1 MKTKNMK
8 KALSFFLAVL
18 MIALALPFTLLS
30 VSAEESAPVATTI
43 ANVTSTSDGRTV
55 SGTTYTLEWA
65 WDNDLTTTYLGMN
78 VSSKRYGVVDG
89 VFGSGTTYQ
98 DYITVE
104 LSALSNLKSVT
115 IWAGYDKASK
125 SFTNHDF
132 DVYYSQDGE
141 TWTLHSSYASVCGD
155 DSVAGNSSAFTE
167 EAKATDED
175 GEHTYY
181 GVKLDI
187 NDIAKYVRIA
197 VGTGRIDRGW
207 SVLRDIAVEGTDVV
221 IPVSVAGI
229 QQGADGVRLVGVTN
243 STAVAGVGFK
253 LNATHTYEEA
263 AESVPASIS
272 SATMT
277 LKKGNRNDNIPI
289 AYGSV
294 EGMFDG
300 DEDRTYGVG
309 NDNSDYP
316 YFYSKGTLSYNR
328 SFYYDEATGRIERNT
343 DGNDYSY
350 HGYAVFS
357 LAALSELNSATV
369 WLASDGGNN
378 GGEWSDPTQTWTI
391 NDAYDILISTDGETW
406 KLMGEF
412 DNMCGDGTN
421 KGANFPEKGDAD
433 YDERTLGR
441 YLRVGH
447 KIDLDGETAAY
458 VAIAIKEASNNA
470 QKYVMIGELTV
481 DGTVV
486 ADTITVTK
494 TASVTTDATNV
505 VYNSILANG
514 KNVTAK
520 DIDADLYGD
529 NDKLYALG
537 ITGVPTNGTVTLEV
551 TPYFVPTG
559 TELKVYGNTAT
570 FEFVDGK
577 ALNVQETVKVMS
589 YNINNGQVNDKVLSR
604 RLDYIA
610 AQINSVDPDVVILNE
625 AHNYETHS
633 VSYDMKTTDLVA
645 KCDVNYGIVEYT
657 NEESKNVI
665 LYNTEKYTLVSSE
678 IITLTNLDQD
688 GNEGDQYER
697 TAVFARLKRISD
709 GREFVATAVH
719 LDMNKGVAKMQAWQI
734 NDKLAESYD
743 DVRQIVGGDFNF
755 TSPIHDAQNGASTVH
770 TNPFVNEGYTDV
782 NVNVDST
789 ETKDGSGVIDFIY
802 SKGFEAEGYT
812 VVKAAGAS
820 NASDHYAIYA
830 ELTLN

>member
-8 KALSFFLAVL
+8 KALSLFLAVL

-65 WDNDLTTTYLGMN
+65 WDNDLTTTYLGKD

-155 DSVAGNSSAFTE
+155 NSVAGNSSAFTE

-187 NDIAKYVRIA
+187 NDVAKYVRIA
-197 VGTGRIDRGW
+197 VGKGRIDRGW
-207 SVLRDIAVEGTDVV
+207 SVLRDIEIEGTDVV
-221 IPVSVAGI
+221 IPVSVAGL
-229 QQGADGVRLVGVTN
+229 QQGTEGVRLVGVTN

-263 AESVPASIS
+263 AVGVPVSVSNVAFK
-272 SATMT
+272 ARKT
-277 LKKGNRNDNIPI
+277 
-289 AYGSV
+289 
-294 EGMFDG
+294 
-300 DEDRTYGVG
+300 
-309 NDNSDYP
+309 
-316 YFYSKGTLSYNR
+316 
-328 SFYYDEATGRIERNT
+328 
-343 DGNDYSY
+343 
-350 HGYAVFS
+350 
-357 LAALSELNSATV
+357 
-369 WLASDGGNN
+369 NN
-378 GGEWSDPTQTWTI
+378 GGEVGMRGGLEIGRAFDGDVSTSAQSYGFSSYFPTYYLDANNAFAYDWKNNPSSGGPGKYYGVFIITLAERSSIGDMIIWGGSDKTSATFA
-391 NDAYDILISTDGETW
+391 NDAYDIYYSVDGTSYTAVDGASFTNMLGENIRLYGET
-406 KLMGEF
+406 
-412 DNMCGDGTN
+412 
-421 KGANFPEKGDAD
+421 
-433 YDERTLGR
+433 RT
-441 YLRVGH
+441 VG
-447 KIDLDGETAAY
+447 GETYYGHRIDMDGADAKY
-458 VAIAIKEASNNA
+458 VAIAVTSPTKGSNKDA
-470 QKYVMIGELTV
+470 VLREVEFSGAV
-481 DGTVV
+481 S
-486 ADTITVTK
+486 ADTVTVTK
-494 TASVTTDATNV
+494 TASITTDATNV

-514 KNVTAK
+514 KTVTAK
-520 DIDADLYGD
+520 DIDAELYGD

-537 ITGVPTNGTVTLEV
+537 ITGVPANGTVALEV
-551 TPYFVPTG
+551 TPYFIPSNS
-559 TELKVYGNTAT
+559 EAKVYGDTVS
-570 FEFVDGK
+570 FEFIDGK
-577 ALNVQETVKVMS
+577 ALNIQETVKVMS
-589 YNINNGQVNDKVLSR
+589 YNVNNGQVNDKVLSR

-633 VSYDMKTTDLVA
+633 VSYDMNTADLTA
-645 KCDVNYGIVEYT
+645 KCDVNYGIVEFT
-657 NEESKNVI
+657 DEESKNVI
-665 LYNTEKYTLVSSE
+665 LYNTDKYTLVSSE
-678 IITLTNLDQD
+678 IIILTNLDQD

-709 GREFVATAVH
+709 GRELVATAVH

-734 NDKLAESYD
+734 NSKLAESYN

-755 TSPIHDAQNGASTVH
+755 TSPVHDAQNGASTVH

-782 NVNVDST
+782 NVDVDST
-789 ETKDGSGVIDFIY
+789 ATKDGSGVIDFIY